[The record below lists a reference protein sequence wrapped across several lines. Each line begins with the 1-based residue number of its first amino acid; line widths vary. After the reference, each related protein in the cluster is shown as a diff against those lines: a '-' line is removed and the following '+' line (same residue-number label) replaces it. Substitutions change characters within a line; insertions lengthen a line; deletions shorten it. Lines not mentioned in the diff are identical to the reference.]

1 VRWLGFLALFVA
13 GVLATGA
20 QKQEDILVSF
30 AGTLK
35 TINSKEIS
43 VEPEEGNDIRFLRT
57 RRTKFLDA
65 RGKAVGD
72 LEFKIGDPVTIEAY
86 QKLNTELE
94 AVRVRHTVKPETP

>member
-1 VRWLGFLALFVA
+1 MRWLGFLALFVA
-13 GVLATGA
+13 GLLATGA

-35 TINSKEIS
+35 TINSKEII

-65 RGKAVGD
+65 GGKSVGD